1 MKRND
6 RLAWFYPITLFVLG
20 IVLTCAGCAQE
31 IGQQLLAE
39 RRIFNTTLGT
49 IHTAHVVGAL
59 PAAQE
64 KQLLPFLEATRASLD
79 AGDSAYAAKDVKTA
93 DIYSQAA
100 VAGLEKL
107 KTILSATTQPT
118 TKPTK

>member
-20 IVLTCAGCAQE
+20 VVLTCAGCAQE

-39 RRIFNTTLGT
+39 RRLYNTTMST

-59 PAAQE
+59 PKAQE
-64 KQLLPFLEATRASLD
+64 AKILPFLEATKSTLD
-79 AGDSAYAAKDVKTA
+79 AGDAAYAGGDKKTA
-93 DIYSQAA
+93 DVYSQAA